1 MVDKVFIIIYLVTMS
16 YFLEEFGKKVK
27 GYRELKEFSQE
38 RLSEL
43 VNVSRNTVGLW
54 ETGKSFIGYQ
64 TLVRLCQ
71 VLEIEEAELFN
82 FPSEKGSSYLE
93 QIVNIAS
100 KLPPAKQKQILD
112 IIKTFS
118 A

>member
-1 MVDKVFIIIYLVTMS
+1 MVN
-16 YFLEEFGKKVK
+16 FLKNFGNRIKY
-27 GYRELKEFSQE
+27 YRELHGLSQE
-38 RLSEL
+38 KLGEMADVATKTVSE
-43 VNVSRNTVGLW
+43 W
-54 ETGKSFIGYQ
+54 ETGKSFIEYP
-64 TLVRLCQ
+64 TLVRLCK
-71 VLEIEEAELFN
+71 VLKVEEAELFN